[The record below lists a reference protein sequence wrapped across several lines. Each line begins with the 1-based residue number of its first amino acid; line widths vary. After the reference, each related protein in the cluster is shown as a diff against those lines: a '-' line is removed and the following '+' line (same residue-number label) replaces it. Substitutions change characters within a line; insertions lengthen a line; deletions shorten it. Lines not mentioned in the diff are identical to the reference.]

1 MSKRK
6 TLSKNLIGNLLG
18 LKIKITMR
26 YYITDKIGRRRTTTK
41 ENFYS
46 LKRSKKRREKVW
58 INGGVVVARELI
70 EQ

>member
-1 MSKRK
+1 
-6 TLSKNLIGNLLG
+6 
-18 LKIKITMR
+18 MR

-46 LKRSKKRREKVW
+46 LKRSKKRKEKVW